1 MPQAD
6 LLPCRLPGQLAS
18 PERLLLSA
26 IPPKPSTLAVWEEAS
41 TSRLLQPL
49 EAPRKPA
56 NTPVKTAP
64 QPTPM
69 VQPLSPSLL
78 PNSKSPREVPA
89 PRAIKTPVVKK
100 PEPPSKLSPTTPS
113 WKQTLGVSDEE
124 EAEEEAE
131 RKKERS
137 KRGKFAV
144 KEEKKDL
151 NELSDNAGEEDPA
164 DLKRAQKDEL
174 HMEMEWKG
182 GIIGTV

>member
-1 MPQAD
+1 MPR
-6 LLPCRLPGQLAS
+6 LVKCLPSAQVMI
-18 PERLLLSA
+18 PESWDKALCQGCLLSG
-26 IPPKPSTLAVWEEAS
+26 KSVSPSPSAS
-41 TSRLLQPL
+41 L
-49 EAPRKPA
+49 
-56 NTPVKTAP
+56 
-64 QPTPM
+64 PTPM